1 MNDVKICKILLLF
14 HIIRLLLF
22 IIVSEN
28 DAFHFGIEFHFAFDL
43 CVASKFPLCVVIF
56 NVNDYVCVTRH
67 VYSIVFITSLRF
79 DRIMLIIDFSEKISH
94 SFIVVAVIIV
104 DIIIIRCSC
113 CLACMLFNKLEILII
128 AHLYFEW
135 KCGRQS
141 QIQIQS
147 MWRISDVVVFFRET
161 F

>member
-1 MNDVKICKILLLF
+1 MQNSVVVPYYPVVVVYYC
-14 HIIRLLLF
+14 
-22 IIVSEN
+22 VEN

-56 NVNDYVCVTRH
+56 IVNVYVCVTRQ

-104 DIIIIRCSC
+104 DIIII
-113 CLACMLFNKLEILII
+113 
-128 AHLYFEW
+128 
-135 KCGRQS
+135 
-141 QIQIQS
+141 
-147 MWRISDVVVFFRET
+147 VVLVV
-161 F
+161 